1 MLVTYRNVKID
12 RDDQNILDQVDFRID
27 EGEFI
32 YLTGRVGS
40 GKSSILQTLYGEL
53 ELVSGEAN
61 VLGYNMLKMKRKHI
75 PDLRKQLGVVFQD
88 FQLLTDRT
96 IYKNLV
102 FVLKATGWKKKS
114 DIDTRIQEVLEAVDL
129 VSKKE
134 SYPHELSGGEQQ
146 RVSIARAI
154 LNHPKIIIAD
164 EPTGNLDRETGKYIV
179 SLLRTISEK
188 GTAIVMST
196 HNLDLLQQYP
206 GIVYRC
212 EEGSLKEVTHEYN
225 APIELK
231 EEDVEIIN

>member
-12 RDDQNILDQVDFRID
+12 RDDQNILDLVDFRID

-96 IYKNLV
+96 IYKNLA

-114 DIDTRIQEVLEAVDL
+114 DIDARIQEVLEAVDL

-134 SYPHELSGGEQQ
+134 SYPHEL
-146 RVSIARAI
+146 
-154 LNHPKIIIAD
+154 
-164 EPTGNLDRETGKYIV
+164 
-179 SLLRTISEK
+179 
-188 GTAIVMST
+188 
-196 HNLDLLQQYP
+196 
-206 GIVYRC
+206 
-212 EEGSLKEVTHEYN
+212 
-225 APIELK
+225 
-231 EEDVEIIN
+231 